1 MPVAKTSR
9 YSKKKDDRRLKIPT
23 MVIVSLVLMA
33 TILGYVWSHI
43 HFTELNYLIAQ
54 EMSIRDS
61 LAEEN
66 RKLKVEYA
74 TLKSPGRIEA
84 IARDKLEMYY
94 PQRDQVTFLK

>member
-66 RKLKVEYA
+66 KRLKVEYA
-74 TLKSPGRIEA
+74 TLKSSGRIEA
-84 IARDKLEMYY
+84 IARDKLGMYY
-94 PQRDQVTFLK
+94 PERAQVTFLK